1 MAKNAPL
8 FGDLLN
14 DDVELQAE
22 LAKTAVA
29 ADLAVLLVRAGVT
42 RTELAK
48 RLGWSKAR
56 VSQVLGG
63 SGNLTVETIHAVTRA
78 LGHRFDVVFRA
89 AGETRVVQLWE
100 RAVQLDLAGSN
111 VIKFPSVGYLRTF
124 KSQRANRVLAGET
137 PAMRQMLTPTTVSSE
152 VLSAA

>member
-8 FGDLLN
+8 FGKLLK
-14 DDVELQAE
+14 DDAGLQAE

-29 ADLAVLLVRAGVT
+29 ADLAVLVARAGVS

-56 VSQVLGG
+56 VSQVLSGN
-63 SGNLTVETIHAVTRA
+63 GNLTVETIHAVTRA

-89 AGETRVVQLWE
+89 AHEARAPQLWE
-100 RAVQLDLAGSN
+100 RSARLELSGKNVFDLAAFSSMRGPGARRSH
-111 VIKFPSVGYLRTF
+111 VAWAKTVPMVRQSLMELPSKLE
-124 KSQRANRVLAGET
+124 ALD
-137 PAMRQMLTPTTVSSE
+137 
-152 VLSAA
+152 AA

>member
-8 FGDLLN
+8 FGKLLK
-14 DDVELQAE
+14 DDAGLQAE

-29 ADLAVLLVRAGVT
+29 ADLAVLVARAGVS

-63 SGNLTVETIHAVTRA
+63 NGNLTVETIHVVTRA

-89 AGETRVVQLWE
+89 AHEARAPQVWE
-100 RAVQLDLAGSN
+100 RSARLELTGKNVVDLAAFSSMRGAGARGSRGAW
-111 VIKFPSVGYLRTF
+111 VKAVPMVQQSLMELPSKLE
-124 KSQRANRVLAGET
+124 ALD
-137 PAMRQMLTPTTVSSE
+137 
-152 VLSAA
+152 AA

>member
-1 MAKNAPL
+1 MAKNTPL
-8 FGDLLN
+8 FGKLLK
-14 DDVELQAE
+14 DDAGLQAE

-29 ADLAVLLVRAGVT
+29 ADLAVLAARAVVS

-63 SGNLTVETIHAVTRA
+63 NGNLTVETIHAVTRA

-89 AGETRVVQLWE
+89 AHEVRAPQVWE
-100 RAVQLDLAGSN
+100 RSERLELSGENVFDLADFSSMRGTGAQGSRSAW
-111 VIKFPSVGYLRTF
+111 VKAVPMVRQSLIELPSKLE
-124 KSQRANRVLAGET
+124 ALD
-137 PAMRQMLTPTTVSSE
+137 
-152 VLSAA
+152 AA